1 MASIIWVKR
10 IEEKNK
16 EIDQI
21 KLELKV
27 ENEKLKQKNENL
39 SKHEY

>member
-1 MASIIWVKR
+1 VKR

-39 SKHEY
+39 SKHES